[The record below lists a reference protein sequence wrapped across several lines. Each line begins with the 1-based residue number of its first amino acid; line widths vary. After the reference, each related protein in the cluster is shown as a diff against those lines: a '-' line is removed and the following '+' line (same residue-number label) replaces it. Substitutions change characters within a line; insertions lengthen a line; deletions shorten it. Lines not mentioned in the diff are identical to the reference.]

1 MRARFKLGFLL
12 LFPVFT
18 AIILTPLAV
27 TAQEKKITGKITDES
42 GTALNGASVVVK
54 GTNIG
59 TNADETG
66 SYTITVPNS
75 SAVLVV
81 SFAGYSSKEI
91 SSNAATAIRLAPDV
105 KKQAMDEVVVIG
117 YGTQRKV
124 DLTGAV
130 GSINRKD
137 FANKPFTSP
146 DQLLAG
152 RLSGVNVTNRSGDP
166 GAPIE
171 VRIRGIGTAGNNQ
184 PLWVIDGVPVATNTT
199 TITVNTSS
207 ATESNPL
214 SGINPSDIE
223 SVDVLKDASAT
234 AIYGA
239 RANNGVILV
248 TTKRGK
254 AGNAILTYDG
264 YVGWQAVPED
274 KLFKVLNTDQFIQFQ
289 RDGMGNDFSA
299 FASKGNVDWQA
310 LVYKTGFATAQN
322 LTISGGSQ
330 NGTYSFGGG
339 YFKQEGTQL
348 AQDFK
353 RFNVKATSDVKVGKF
368 LKFGESL
375 LLSRTTGRFSRR
387 KPPILALALQGM
399 LLFSSPIRQQASITH
414 RITLPGAV
422 LRSKPVCGKMIPKQA
437 ILKRNIIKYWEMCM
451 ENLNQLKV

>member
-1 MRARFKLGFLL
+1 MRL
-12 LFPVFT
+12 
-18 AIILTPLAV
+18 
-27 TAQEKKITGKITDES
+27 
-42 GTALNGASVVVK
+42 
-54 GTNIG
+54 
-59 TNADETG
+59 
-66 SYTITVPNS
+66 
-75 SAVLVV
+75 
-81 SFAGYSSKEI
+81 
-91 SSNAATAIRLAPDV
+91 
-105 KKQAMDEVVVIG
+105 VVIG

-239 RANNGVILV
+239 RANKRGYIGNY
-248 TTKRGK
+248 KRGK

-299 FASKGNVDWQA
+299 FASKA
-310 LVYKTGFATAQN
+310 
-322 LTISGGSQ
+322 
-330 NGTYSFGGG
+330 
-339 YFKQEGTQL
+339 
-348 AQDFK
+348 
-353 RFNVKATSDVKVGKF
+353 
-368 LKFGESL
+368 
-375 LLSRTTGRFSRR
+375 
-387 KPPILALALQGM
+387 M
-399 LLFSSPIRQQASITH
+399 
-414 RITLPGAV
+414 
-422 LRSKPVCGKMIPKQA
+422 
-437 ILKRNIIKYWEMCM
+437 
-451 ENLNQLKV
+451 